1 MNQHHHI
8 ELVDIELVVGVG
20 SHNALEHSAL
30 AVHVDYTLGDLAS
43 IPSLIELGKALGML
57 ETFAKNY
64 HKDSIFKREKN
75 CSKKVVK
82 NTFFID
88 FFLTSVDIASYI
100 FWSYGERA
108 ADGAGLVITL

>member
-43 IPSLIELGKALGML
+43 NLSLIELGKVLGML

-64 HKDSIFKREKN
+64 YEDSIFKKEKN
-75 CSKKVVK
+75 SYRKKVVK
-82 NTFFID
+82 IPF
-88 FFLTSVDIASYI
+88 S
-100 FWSYGERA
+100 
-108 ADGAGLVITL
+108 